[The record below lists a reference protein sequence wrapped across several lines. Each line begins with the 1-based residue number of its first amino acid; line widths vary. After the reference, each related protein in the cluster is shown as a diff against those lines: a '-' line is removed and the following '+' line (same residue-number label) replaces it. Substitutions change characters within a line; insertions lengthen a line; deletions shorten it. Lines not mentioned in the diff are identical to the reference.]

1 METQSIITL
10 PDVTTA
16 NIKKA
21 IESIKQYASQ
31 KNYVINGNIDALTN
45 VTPKFSSKNQERKFR
60 WAMLRVIKKPS
71 MRNSN
76 IFIHQLSKATGISKV
91 KLDYS
96 DREKQIQAARKE
108 WKSLQATAEEARK
121 KYKEIK
127 GDFYKK

>member
-45 VTPKFSSKNQERKFR
+45 VTPKFSSKNQEKKFR

-76 IFIHQLSKATGISKV
+76 NFIS
-91 KLDYS
+91 
-96 DREKQIQAARKE
+96 
-108 WKSLQATAEEARK
+108 
-121 KYKEIK
+121 
-127 GDFYKK
+127 